1 MKSLRSLSQCIPKR
15 ETLNTN
21 QNLRYHKEA
30 AYFHKSVKEDHQAN
44 HIVKNQKIEE
54 ANCRLLYHEN
64 INIYGSTWSVYSRFE
79 HETAQIDKPITFCII
94 GTIRF

>member
-30 AYFHKSVKEDHQAN
+30 ANFHESVKEDHQAN
-44 HIVKNQKIEE
+44 HIVKP
-54 ANCRLLYHEN
+54 EN
-64 INIYGSTWSVYSRFE
+64 WRSKLSAPLSRK
-79 HETAQIDKPITFCII
+79 H
-94 GTIRF
+94 

>member
-30 AYFHKSVKEDHQAN
+30 AYFHESVKEDHQAN
-44 HIVKNQKIEE
+44 HIVKP
-54 ANCRLLYHEN
+54 EN
-64 INIYGSTWSVYSRFE
+64 
-79 HETAQIDKPITFCII
+79 
-94 GTIRF
+94 